1 VLPGPPGDIQA
12 PPLFHEISRAE
23 GLLQQTTEDRIKGI
37 KGGPVASVVVVI
49 IYSIAQ

>member
-12 PPLFHEISRAE
+12 PPLFHEIARAE